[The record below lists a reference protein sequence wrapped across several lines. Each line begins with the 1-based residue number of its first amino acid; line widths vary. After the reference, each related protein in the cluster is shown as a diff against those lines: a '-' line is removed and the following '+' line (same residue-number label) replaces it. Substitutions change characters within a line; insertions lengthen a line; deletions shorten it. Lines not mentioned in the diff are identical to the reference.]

1 MTHRQLRAYRRT
13 LAQGDPLGGPVRPA
27 AFEQAVAYFNESALK
42 HGMEMS
48 SAAKGTAV
56 LIRDDVLL
64 GAVVGSASFA
74 KGTQSASLLRNTVYL
89 TDLCSH

>member
-1 MTHRQLRAYRRT
+1 MRVFPKSCKLNIDGTKLGAAELLSMCRA
-13 LAQGDPLGGPVRPA
+13 DA
-27 AFEQAVAYFNESALK
+27 AHFNESALK
-42 HGMEMS
+42 HGMEIS
-48 SAAKGTAV
+48 SAAEGTAV

-74 KGTQSASLLRNTVYL
+74 KGTQSASLLRNTEYL